1 MLVGSRD
8 STMIKK
14 IIEIPVNRQGLA
26 DLCKTLDKTLESMDL
41 PGKLKYKI
49 HLIIEELC
57 ANHVEHGDF
66 SEDDVI
72 TIKLERTDSS
82 LITQIEDKG
91 SPFNPLD
98 LPSVKTDLPL
108 VERQQGGLGIHLVK
122 CFADD
127 LFYRRDGSKNIVT
140 IIKNIEIRN
149 R

>member
-1 MLVGSRD
+1 M
-8 STMIKK
+8 TKK
-14 IIEIPVNRQGLA
+14 IIEIPATRQGLA
-26 DLCKTLDKTLESMDL
+26 DLCKTLDKALDSMDL

-66 SEDDVI
+66 NENDVI
-72 TIKLERTDSS
+72 TIKFERTESS
-82 LITQIEDKG
+82 LITRIEDKG

-98 LPSVKTDLPL
+98 LPSVKTDLSL
-108 VERQQGGLGIHLVK
+108 DQREQGGLGVHLVK

-127 LFYRRDGSKNIVT
+127 LSYRRDGSKNVVT